1 MGLFSG
7 RLQQV
12 GDLYVPTSGGELWS
26 LTDRSYLLAEAIF
39 NDPGLIAQFDIRSSE
54 ERFGKATD
62 RALTAIASEA
72 RLNILPGRKNTLQ
85 VVQKIST
92 LKLDPFCIRLF
103 HALADSVLS
112 GRAFFQSRVPC
123 AAGLE
128 SNVRISR
135 VPSTATGGFFA
146 SKLPCGPCP
155 VSSLRVYRPC
165 R

>member
-1 MGLFSG
+1 MLS
-7 RLQQV
+7 
-12 GDLYVPTSGGELWS
+12 DLLSSRIDLREV
-26 LTDRSYLLAEAIF
+26 I
-39 NDPGLIAQFDIRSSE
+39 QFDIRSSE
-54 ERFGKATD
+54 ERFGKATN

-85 VVQKIST
+85 SSAEN
-92 LKLDPFCIRLF
+92 LDTEAGSLLHTAVSCARRF
-103 HALADSVLS
+103 
-112 GRAFFQSRVPC
+112 GAFGASIFQSRVPC